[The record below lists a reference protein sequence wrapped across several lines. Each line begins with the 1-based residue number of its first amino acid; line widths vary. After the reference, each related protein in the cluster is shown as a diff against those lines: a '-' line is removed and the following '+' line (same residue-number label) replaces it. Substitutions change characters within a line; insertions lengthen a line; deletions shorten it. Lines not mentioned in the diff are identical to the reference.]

1 MKSKRKSRRATVIV
15 SNNQG
20 ILLTRMK
27 GDSLWM
33 LPGGYPE
40 RYETRE
46 TAAKRELFEET
57 SLVAVTCNFLF
68 EFESST
74 RYHKVFLI
82 DTQGVWQPS
91 TEIEALGLYKDG
103 KIRCLTTEKLVSEAS
118 MYKSSREIINTFA
131 RMNELSE

>member
-15 SNNQG
+15 SNDQG

-57 SLVAVTCNFLF
+57 SLVAETCSFLF

-82 DTQGVWQPS
+82 HAQGVWRPS
-91 TEIEALGLYKDG
+91 MEIEALGLFKDG
-103 KIRCLTTEKLVSEAS
+103 KISCLTTEELFSEAS
-118 MYKSSREIINTFA
+118 VYKSSREIVNRFLC
-131 RMNELSE
+131 MNELSK

>member
-15 SNNQG
+15 SNDQG

-46 TAAKRELFEET
+46 TAAKRELLEET

-82 DTQGVWQPS
+82 HAQGVWQP
-91 TEIEALGLYKDG
+91 TMEIEALGLYKDG
-103 KIRCLTTEKLVSEAS
+103 IIRCLTTEKLVSEDS
-118 MYKSSREIINTFA
+118 MYKSSREIVNRFL

>member
-15 SNNQG
+15 SIDQG

-27 GDSLWM
+27 GDSRWM

-57 SLVAVTCNFLF
+57 SLVSLTCNFLF

-82 DTQGVWQPS
+82 HAQGDWKPS
-91 TEIEALGLYKDG
+91 MEIEALGVYKDG
-103 KIRCLTTEKLVSEAS
+103 NICCLTTEQRISEAFL
-118 MYKSSREIINTFA
+118 YKSSREIIDRFA

>member
-15 SNNQG
+15 SNDQG

-40 RYETRE
+40 RYESRE

-82 DTQGVWQPS
+82 HAQGVWQPS
-91 TEIEALGLYKDG
+91 MEIEALGLYKDG
-103 KIRCLTTEKLVSEAS
+103 KISCLTTEKLISEAS

>member
-15 SNNQG
+15 SNDQG

-46 TAAKRELFEET
+46 TAAKRELLEET
-57 SLVAVTCNFLF
+57 SLVAETCNFLF

-82 DTQGVWQPS
+82 HAQGVWQPS
-91 TEIEALGLYKDG
+91 MEIEALGLFKDG
-103 KIRCLTTEKLVSEAS
+103 KISCLTTEELFSEAS
-118 MYKSSREIINTFA
+118 VYKSSCEIVNRFLC
-131 RMNELSE
+131 MNELSE